1 MTRQP
6 SLSFTR
12 NELRI
17 LLAALDA
24 VDPIDFATADM
35 VDGLRLEIARA
46 LAQIPTEPPIAAPPS
61 AEVLPFRPQRA

>member
-17 LLAALDA
+17 LLAALDTVA
-24 VDPIDFATADM
+24 PVDFATADM
-35 VDGLRLEIARA
+35 IDGLRIEIARA
-46 LAQIPTEPPIAAPPS
+46 LAQIPVEPAVAAVPS
-61 AEVLPFRPQRA
+61 AEVLPFPSEGA